1 MKKLSLASKLMF
13 RFAPVVVLAGLC
25 VSSAHVLLAQAAPS
39 DQITI
44 KDPAEFN
51 AYQNAITQ
59 TDAKAKASASES
71 FLSSYPQS
79 VVKKTV
85 LDGLVDAYATF
96 DQAKTVDAATRLLQ
110 LDPNNLKA
118 MYLIAFIK
126 KQQAS
131 QAAQSNPTQQAQ
143 LLDDAAVMAQKGL
156 AATKPADVKQEDFDK
171 QKLTTDPF
179 FHSVLAYD
187 DIVSKKDLKG
197 GIGEFRKE
205 LEFLAD
211 KNPDA
216 TKVAPALND
225 TLILGQT
232 YLQLT
237 PPDPVNAVWFLSRAE
252 DFAPDNFK
260 PTIDKTDAYWYKRYH
275 GSNDGFADIKTKAA
289 ATVFPPSDYS
299 VKPADTPQQIADKV
313 VADTPDLSTLA
324 LGDKEYILANAS
336 KDNAEKLWALLKDKE
351 TEVPGTVIAA
361 TTTQIQVAVTDD
373 AKADKKADF
382 TVNMKEPL
390 KDSEVP
396 AVGSDIKNLIGVF
409 DSYTQATPAPAAGA
423 AATPAATPA
432 AGDTA
437 AAPAAAPA
445 TAGASQI
452 ILRDGELQVEKK
464 KAAPVH
470 KPAAGHK
477 KAS

>member
-1 MKKLSLASKLMF
+1 MKKLSLASKLIF
-13 RFAPVVVLAGLC
+13 SFAPVVVLASLC
-25 VSSAHVLLAQAAPS
+25 LSSAHVLLAQAPS

-59 TDAKAKASASES
+59 TDPKAKASASES
-71 FLSSYPQS
+71 FLTAYPQS

-85 LDGLVDAYATF
+85 LDGLVDAYATY

-110 LDPNNLKA
+110 LDPNNLKS
-118 MYLIAFIK
+118 MYLVAFIK
-126 KQQAS
+126 KQQAT
-131 QAAQSNPTQQAQ
+131 QDKAQQAQ
-143 LLDDAAVMAQKGL
+143 LFDDAAAMAVKGL

-179 FHSVLAYD
+179 FHSVIAYD
-187 DIVSKKDLKG
+187 DIYSKKDLKAA
-197 GIGEFRKE
+197 IAEFRKE

-252 DFAPDNFK
+252 AFAPDNFK
-260 PTIDKTDAYWYKRYH
+260 PQIDKTDKYWYHRYH
-275 GSNDGFADIKTKAA
+275 GSDDGFADIKTKAA
-289 ATVFPPSDYS
+289 ATIFPPGDMSS
-299 VKPADTPQQIADKV
+299 LIKKADTPQQIADKV
-313 VADTPDLSTLA
+313 VADTADLSTLA

-336 KDNAEKLWALLKDKE
+336 KENAEKLWALLKDKE

-373 AKADKKADF
+373 AKTDKKADF

-390 KDSEVP
+390 KEAEVP
-396 AVGSDIKNLIGVF
+396 AVGSEVKNLVAIF
-409 DSYTQATPAPAAGA
+409 DSYTQATPAPADGA
-423 AATPAATPA
+423 AAAA
-432 AGDTA
+432 D
-437 AAPAAAPA
+437 APAPA
-445 TAGASQI
+445 ASQI
-452 ILRDGELQVEKK
+452 ILRDGELQVETPKK
-464 KAAPVH
+464 KAVPAH
-470 KPAAGHK
+470 KPSAAHK
-477 KAS
+477 KPA

>member
-1 MKKLSLASKLMF
+1 MKKLSLASKLIF
-13 RFAPVVVLAGLC
+13 SFAPVVVLAALSL
-25 VSSAHVLLAQAAPS
+25 SSAHALLAQAPS

-59 TDAKAKASASES
+59 TDPKAKASSSES
-71 FLSSYPQS
+71 FLTTYPQS

-110 LDPNNLKA
+110 LDPNNLKS

-131 QAAQSNPTQQAQ
+131 QDKGQQAQ
-143 LLDDAAVMAQKGL
+143 LLDDAAAMAVKGL

-179 FHSVLAYD
+179 FHSVMAYD
-187 DIVSKKDLKG
+187 DIYSKKDLKAA
-197 GIGEFRKE
+197 IAEFRKE

-211 KNPDA
+211 KAPDA

-252 DFAPDNFK
+252 DFAPDSFK
-260 PTIDKTDAYWYKRYH
+260 PTIDKTDKYWYRRYH
-275 GSNDGFADIKTKAA
+275 GNNDGFDDIKAKAA
-289 ATVFPPSDYS
+289 ATIFPPGDMSTLI
-299 VKPADTPQQIADKV
+299 KKADTPQQIADKV
-313 VADTPDLSTLA
+313 VADTADLSTLA

-336 KDNAEKLWALLKDKE
+336 KENAEKLWALLKDKT

-361 TTTQIQVAVTDD
+361 TTAQIQVAVTDD
-373 AKADKKADF
+373 AKTDKKADF

-390 KDSEVP
+390 KDADVP
-396 AVGSDIKNLIGVF
+396 AVGSEIKNLIAVF
-409 DSYTQATPAPAAGA
+409 DSYTQATPAPADG
-423 AATPAATPA
+423 T
-432 AGDTA
+432 TA
-437 AAPAAAPA
+437 ADAPAPA
-445 TAGASQI
+445 ASQI
-452 ILRDGELQVEKK
+452 ILREGELQVEAKK
-464 KAAPVH
+464 KPVPAH
-470 KPAAGHK
+470 KPSAAHK
-477 KAS
+477 KPA